1 MRSDYLNNNSNVGGP
16 KSKYEKVSAAKTLS
30 ADDSGKVFGLDQDA
44 AYSITLPKAAD
55 AGAGWNAKFI
65 LVDEGSNAVKVIPDS
80 SEDTLIGMIT
90 TAADGTAS
98 ASSETGVDELVWV
111 ASTAKLG
118 DWAELFCD
126 GSNYYVCGQ
135 QHDADHITLS

>member
-1 MRSDYLNNNSNVGGP
+1 MIQN
-16 KSKYEKVSAAKTLS
+16 
-30 ADDSGKVFGLDQDA
+30 
-44 AYSITLPKAAD
+44 AAD
-55 AGAGWNAKFI
+55 R
-65 LVDEGSNAVKVIPDS
+65 
-80 SEDTLIGMIT
+80 
-90 TAADGTAS
+90 TAS